1 MTINRVEKAND
12 LINVAFDW
20 SKITRSHDK
29 AMEGTPFPE
38 VVSNLLD
45 ITSHPLVPF
54 LSVVLYLLLSG
65 PVCSALV
72 KVRLV
77 SESRFESTLKLLTV
91 LHNIILT
98 VYSGATFYYSATS
111 SFAYYTDVKANSDLY
126 TMLCDKKGEVW
137 HKFGLGFWISH
148 FYLSKY
154 YEFVDTW
161 ILHLNSKTP
170 MLLQT
175 YHHAGIVLLMWSF
188 VVTNNTNCGLVVTVL
203 NSFIH
208 TLMYAYFTAAALGH
222 RSPLAKILTTMQLV
236 QFVVGIAIT
245 VPPLF
250 ISDCLT
256 EAQKASTIF
265 IHIYTIILI
274 GLFYNFYVNRY
285 SNKGEKKSA

>member
-1 MTINRVEKAND
+1 MSIHRVERAED
-12 LINVAFDW
+12 LINVAFEW
-20 SKITRSHDK
+20 NKITWSNDK
-29 AMEGTPFPE
+29 AMEATPFPE
-38 VVSNLLD
+38 IVSNLLD
-45 ITSHPLVPF
+45 ATSHPLVPF

-65 PVCSALV
+65 PVCSSLV
-72 KVRLV
+72 KAGLV
-77 SESRFESTLKLLTV
+77 SKSTLKLLTV

-98 VYSGATFYYSATS
+98 VYSGATFYYSATA
-111 SFAYYTDVKANSDLY
+111 SFAYYTDKTNNDLY
-126 TMLCDKKGEVW
+126 AMLCDRKGEVW

-161 ILHLNSKTP
+161 IIHLNSKTP

-175 YHHAGIVLLMWSF
+175 YHHAGIVVLMWSF

-203 NSFIH
+203 NSFTH
-208 TLMYAYFTAAALGH
+208 TIMYAYFTAAALGH
-222 RSPLAKILTTMQLV
+222 RSPLAKILTSMQLV

-250 ISDCLT
+250 MSDCLT
-256 EAQKASTIF
+256 EAQKTSTIL

-285 SNKGEKKSA
+285 SKKSDKKSA